1 MCVAKCTGLKWSLLL
16 QISVTAGCGI
26 IAFLMSDLTYYT
38 DSTKY
43 PATCLSSPLLPILVS
58 LLVGYTVAQCFFNV
72 SWFVQS
78 CMPLCW
84 SNGLSKSITPA
95 LLGMQVYEMAIDTIM
110 LSFCEDCESH
120 NGNPQYAPLL
130 LLGAI
135 GKQVLVKERKKSNK
149 EDAVQAKRNKEL
161 NRNKE
166 LYSIKANSASV
177 PNVAGN

>member
-1 MCVAKCTGLKWSLLL
+1 MVAVHGSGYCTSAFHAAKLILNNILRIAAVNTVGDALLWVGK
-16 QISVTAGCGI
+16 ISVTAGCGI
-26 IAFLMSDLTYYT
+26 IAFLMSDLAYYT

-72 SWFVQS
+72 
-78 CMPLCW
+78 
-84 SNGLSKSITPA
+84 
-95 LLGMQVYEMAIDTIM
+95 YEMAIDTIM

-120 NGNPQYAPLL
+120 NGTPQYAPLL

-135 GKQVLVKERKKSNK
+135 GKQVLVKERKKSKK
-149 EDAVQAKRNKEL
+149 EEEAQVTRNKEV

-166 LYSIKANSASV
+166 LYSLKASSASV
-177 PNVAGN
+177 PNVARS